1 MRSIDAPDLADRPP
15 SMDLIL
21 ARGPFN
27 QVAERELMKA
37 HRVDVIVTK
46 NSGGSATDAKLAA
59 ARDLGLPVIMI
70 DRPIMPESRIVYDL
84 EDIMAFIHTHSMAP

>member
-1 MRSIDAPDLADRPP
+1 MT
-15 SMDLIL
+15 
-21 ARGPFN
+21 
-27 QVAERELMKA
+27 E

-70 DRPIMPESRIVYDL
+70 DRPIMPDSRIVYDL
-84 EDIMAFIHTHSMAP
+84 DNVMDFINTHRVAP